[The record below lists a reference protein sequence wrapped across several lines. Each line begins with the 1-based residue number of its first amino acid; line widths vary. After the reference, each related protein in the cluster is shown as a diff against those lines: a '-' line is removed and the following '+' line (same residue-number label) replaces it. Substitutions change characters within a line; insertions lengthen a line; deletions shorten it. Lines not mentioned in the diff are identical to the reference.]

1 MNESQEKWC
10 ILELT
15 MDQCMKAPIK
25 FSTPSLNC
33 ARNKRGCDR
42 VMKKGVGEGVLNLFE
57 EEVWRKGL
65 GRKGGSRK
73 KKWVY
78 L

>member
-1 MNESQEKWC
+1 MQ
-10 ILELT
+10 
-15 MDQCMKAPIK
+15 APIK

-33 ARNKRGCDR
+33 ARNKSVCDR

-73 KKWVY
+73 KRVY